1 MDSIR
6 PLHTFEQIKLLAD
19 PRRLQIL
26 RLLMAAPSTLTRLA
40 RVLKQSPGWVSHH
53 LKMLESAGLVE
64 LAEVRTTGRVTE
76 KFYQARA
83 GTLLLQEIILPKGKK
98 PVVVFSGSHDLAV
111 ESISRQLAKHL
122 TLLSHPIGSL
132 DGLINLRLGLCQIS
146 GTHLLDESGE
156 YNTPTVRRLF
166 PDREMELITL
176 AYRTQGLMVLP
187 GNPRNIHEIADL
199 ARPEVGFINRNPGSG
214 TRLWLDTALRK
225 AGIPASAVRG
235 YEQIAGT
242 HSRAASAVAERQADV
257 ALGLQAA
264 ARQYSLD
271 FLPLFEERYDLV
283 LPRLQEQTLMPV
295 LDYLQTVDFRN
306 ELNSLTGYNP
316 VHSGEQIPL

>member
-1 MDSIR
+1 MESIR

-26 RLLMAAPSTLTRLA
+26 RLLMAEPSTLTRLA
-40 RVLKQSPGWVSHH
+40 RALKQSPAWVSHH
-53 LKMLESAGLVE
+53 LKVLESAGLVE
-64 LAEVRTTGRVTE
+64 LVEVRTTGRVTE
-76 KFYQARA
+76 KFYRARA
-83 GTLLLQEIILPKGKK
+83 GAILLQEMILPKGRK
-98 PVVVFSGSHDLAV
+98 PVVVFSGSHDLAL

-122 TLLSHPIGSL
+122 TLLSYPVGSL

-146 GTHLLDESGE
+146 GAHLLDESGE

-166 PDREMELITL
+166 PDRDMELITL
-176 AYRTQGLMVLP
+176 AHRTQGWMVP
-187 GNPRNIHEIADL
+187 AGNPRNIRGIIDL
-199 ARPEVGFINRNPGSG
+199 ARPEVRFINRNPGSG
-214 TRLWLDTALRK
+214 TRLWLDAALRK
-225 AGIPASAVRG
+225 AGIPSSAVRG
-235 YEQIAGT
+235 YEQIADT
-242 HSRAASAVAERQADV
+242 HSRAASAVAGGQADV

-264 ARQYSLD
+264 AHQYSLD

-295 LDYLQTVDFRN
+295 LDYLQTADFRN